1 MRAVCAFG
9 TVDALVAAAMAVS
22 RTASRPAS
30 DETVGAHLD
39 RCGVDRRDFLGFCA
53 KLMVAAPA
61 GLAIAARLTPE
72 AVASEISRARRL
84 PVLWLHFQDCT
95 GCSETLLRTSKPD
108 LVDLLFHL
116 ISLDYHETLMAAAG
130 HDAEAALHD
139 SMERNAGQFIA
150 VVEGSIPS
158 KEQGAYMKI
167 AGKPAH
173 EILDEVSAKAA
184 AVIAI
189 GSCASWG
196 GIPSS
201 PPNPTG
207 AVGVDELVSGT
218 PVINLP
224 GCPPNPYTLL
234 GVVLQYA
241 RTKTLPQLDEQGRPR
256 FAYDRVIHDHCPRR
270 AHFDA
275 GRFAEDF
282 GDEGHRQGWCLYR
295 LGCKGPDTRAP
306 CSTRHFNEVVGAWPI
321 GIGAPCFGCTE
332 KHLAF
337 QVPIFDKIPIHIA
350 QPPDTY
356 PAVLSAKGQVD
367 PIATGLVGIGVGAVA
382 GASYV
387 ASRRFTNRQ
396 AEECVD
402 LSRDPSRGD
411 DDEGG
416 CS

>member
-1 MRAVCAFG
+1 MGSERTRRADTF
-9 TVDALVAAAMAVS
+9 D
-22 RTASRPAS
+22 
-30 DETVGAHLD
+30 TVGGHLA
-39 RCGVDRRDFLGFCA
+39 RCGIDRRDFLGFCA

-61 GLAIAARLTPE
+61 GLSIAEKLTPE
-72 AVASEISRARRL
+72 AVAAEIAKAKRL
-84 PVLWLHFQDCT
+84 PVVWLHFQDCT

-108 LVDLLFHL
+108 LADLLFHL

-130 HDAEAALHD
+130 HDAEAALRD
-139 SMERNAGQFIA
+139 SIERNDGQFVA

-158 KEQGAYMKI
+158 KETQSGAYMKI
-167 AGKPAH
+167 AGRPAH
-173 EILDEVSAKAA
+173 EILEEVSSKAA
-184 AVIAI
+184 AVVAI
-189 GSCASWG
+189 GSCAAWG

-207 AVGVDELVSGT
+207 AIGVADLVKET

-224 GCPPNPYTLL
+224 GCPPNPYTLF

-241 RTKTLPQLDEQGRPR
+241 RTKTLPELDEIGRPR

-275 GRFAEDF
+275 GRFAERF
-282 GDEGHRQGWCLYR
+282 GDEGHRQGWCLYK

-306 CSTRHFNEVVGAWPI
+306 CSTRHFNEMVGAWSI

-332 KHLAF
+332 QSIAF
-337 QVPIFDKIPIHIA
+337 KVPLYDTIPIHDA
-350 QPPDTY
+350 TPPDTY
-356 PAVLSAKGQVD
+356 PPVHAAKGDVS
-367 PIATGLVGIGVGAVA
+367 PLASGLVGLGVGAVA

-396 AEECVD
+396 ADECVD
-402 LSRDPSRGD
+402 LSRAGNEGR
-411 DDEGG
+411 DEEGPP
-416 CS
+416 